1 MRFTAKYKI
10 KCENENTGRYN
21 DERCNITR
29 RKQFLYLFARNVVK
43 GTLRAGD
50 EILAINGSSLDGLT
64 HAKALQMFKNAKA
77 GNLILHVTRRDPTH
91 KRLSHKP
98 CSLK

>member
-1 MRFTAKYKI
+1 MRK
-10 KCENENTGRYN
+10 
-21 DERCNITR
+21 
-29 RKQFLYLFARNVVK
+29 KQFPYFFANVIK

-77 GNLILHVTRRDPTH
+77 GNLILHVARRDLTH
-91 KRLSHKP
+91 KRLSHKS
-98 CSLK
+98 CSLE